1 MLQTK
6 IGKIDTKTL
15 LSTLW
20 IFASL
25 NYLYCDVVGLMDA
38 NLLKQFLTGT
48 VEGIEMS
55 RGFLLGA
62 SILVE
67 IPIVMVLI
75 SRILVYKLNRWA
87 NIIAGFIMTVVQA
100 STLFLGSST
109 IYYIFF
115 SIIEITTTAFI
126 VWYAW
131 KWHKATAE

>member
-1 MLQTK
+1 MLQAK
-6 IGKIDTKTL
+6 IGKIDRKTL

-38 NLLKQFLTGT
+38 NLLKQFLTGR

-55 RGFLLGA
+55 QGFLLGA
-62 SILVE
+62 SMLVE
-67 IPIVMVLI
+67 LPMVMVLL
-75 SRILVYKLNRWA
+75 SRILVFRLNRWA
-87 NIIAGFIMTVVQA
+87 NIIAGFIMTVVQSA
-100 STLFLGSST
+100 TLFLGSPT

-131 KWHKATAE
+131 KWHKTRSE